1 MENKLYNSIRTGEK
15 ITWKEIYENE
25 DALLKDLKSINAKK
39 YKDMNYKGYQY
50 IESFIWQIERGEEL
64 SSKQITQAKR
74 LAKYIKLYN
83 IEQS

>member
-1 MENKLYNSIRTGEK
+1 MNDKLYSSIRTGEK
-15 ITWKEIYENE
+15 ITWKEIYKNE
-25 DALLKDLKSINAKK
+25 DALIKDLKNINAKK

-50 IESFIWQIERGEEL
+50 IESFIGQIKRGEEL

-74 LAKYIKLYN
+74 LAKYIKLYS